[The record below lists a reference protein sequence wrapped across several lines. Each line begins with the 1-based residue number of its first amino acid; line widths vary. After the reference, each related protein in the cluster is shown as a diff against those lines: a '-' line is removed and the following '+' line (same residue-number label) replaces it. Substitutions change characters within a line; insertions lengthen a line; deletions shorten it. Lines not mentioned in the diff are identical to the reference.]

1 MPVNYDM
8 VISQSP
14 PVFSHS
20 PPTGF
25 LSDCTVN
32 FRRPFETPCYRP
44 AVLLASPTNQRKN
57 TLSIKMANLP
67 KRSCLIT
74 HADTLSTSCQNG
86 NSKSQAE
93 PGGRMKKRVIFA
105 DDKGLELV
113 QVKVM
118 SEPSNVPPFWSL
130 QFLAHVTQGMISPV
144 PPEQWVVDFQQ
155 PASDYLA
162 FRQKLEEKNV
172 SLENVIVKEN
182 DSIVMGTVKVKNL
195 HYSKEVIVRATWDS
209 WKGQEDIFCVFSK
222 VSGAS
227 GAYVLYDTFSFRLTL
242 PPASKTLEFCVC
254 YRSNG
259 KEYWDNNDGHNYTL
273 SKRLSDKPS
282 DTFMSFDRT
291 KAQTIAAEQGI
302 KVPTSW
308 SEVSSWNQTDS
319 PYCLKENEENTWR
332 STVEGLPHNRT
343 TISER

>member
-44 AVLLASPTNQRKN
+44 SVLLASPTNQRKN
-57 TLSIKMANLP
+57 TLSIKMANTP

-74 HADTLSTSCQNG
+74 HTDTNILSDSSCQ
-86 NSKSQAE
+86 SSDKKSDI
-93 PGGRMKKRVIFA
+93 GVCGRTKKRVIFA

-162 FRQKLEEKNV
+162 FRQKLEMKNV

-182 DSIVMGTVKVKNL
+182 DSIVVGTVKVKNL
-195 HYSKEVIVRATWDS
+195 HFTKEVIVRATWDN
-209 WKGQEDIFCVFSK
+209 WKSQEDIFCVFSK
-222 VSGAS
+222 VAGAS

-254 YRSNG
+254 FRCNG
-259 KEYWDNNDGHNYTL
+259 TEFWDNNDGRNYTL
-273 SKRLSDKPS
+273 SKRLSDKATDP
-282 DTFMSFDRT
+282 FVSFDRA
-291 KAQTIAAEQGI
+291 KSQQKCAINSGDQQGI
-302 KVPTSW
+302 KVPTW
-308 SEVSSWNQTDS
+308 SEVSSWNQTES
-319 PYCLKENEENTWR
+319 PYW
-332 STVEGLPHNRT
+332 
-343 TISER
+343 

>member
-44 AVLLASPTNQRKN
+44 LASPTNQRKN
-57 TLSIKMANLP
+57 QLSIKMANTP

-74 HADTLSTSCQNG
+74 HTVNGTSSALSEPSLA
-86 NSKSQAE
+86 QATVARASDAISS
-93 PGGRMKKRVIFA
+93 GRTKKRVIFA

-162 FRQKLEEKNV
+162 FRQKLELKNV

-195 HYSKEVIVRATWDS
+195 HFSKEVIVRATWDN
-209 WKGQEDIFCVFSK
+209 WKSQEDIFCVFSK

-242 PPASKTLEFCVC
+242 PPSSKTLEFCVC
-254 YRSNG
+254 FRCNDT
-259 KEYWDNNDGHNYTL
+259 EFWDNNDGKNYTL
-273 SKRLSDKPS
+273 SKRMSDKAA
-282 DTFMSFDRT
+282 DTLVGFDRPKKVDMT
-291 KAQTIAAEQGI
+291 NCTITSTRGQAI
-302 KVPTSW
+302 KVPSW
-308 SEVSSWNQTDS
+308 TEVSSWNQAES
-319 PYCLKENEENTWR
+319 PYW
-332 STVEGLPHNRT
+332 
-343 TISER
+343 